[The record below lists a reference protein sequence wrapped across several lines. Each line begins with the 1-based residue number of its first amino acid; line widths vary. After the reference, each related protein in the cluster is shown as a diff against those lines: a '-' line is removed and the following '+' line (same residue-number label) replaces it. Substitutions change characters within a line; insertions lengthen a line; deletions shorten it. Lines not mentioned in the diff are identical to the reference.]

1 MFCHLYNL
9 AGSHISSIAVPERMA
24 TLSAIKRAAGGGA
37 ELLFERSHFQ
47 GAPITNE
54 DPRTKI
60 EGVFAL
66 GPLTGCFVM
75 TPASKYPTISPE
87 KLMTEYR
94 TEQRRAALAVRDA
107 NDKTIV
113 E

>member
-1 MFCHLYNL
+1 MFVHLYNL
-9 AGSHISSIAVPERMA
+9 AGAHISSIAVPERMA

-47 GAPITNE
+47 GAPLTQS
-54 DPRTKI
+54 DPRTRI

-94 TEQRRAALAVRDA
+94 ISQRAAALAIRDA
-107 NDKTIV
+107 SDTTIV